1 MKRFARGWLA
11 AQGLMLLTGQVW
23 ADTLIHAGD
32 LIDGVSDKARQE
44 VTLVIRDGRIAAI
57 NQGYDKPAEGDLVID
72 LRGHT
77 VMPGLMD
84 MHVHL
89 DSQLSPRSYMERF
102 QMEEADAALQA
113 AYYAR
118 KTLMAGFTTVR
129 NLGDSHNVTIALR
142 KAIDLGLLPGPRIF
156 SAGKS
161 IATTGG
167 HADPTNGW
175 ASFLHPEVG
184 PYDGVADG
192 PFEAA
197 KAVRQRYKDG
207 ADVIKITATGGVLS
221 LAKNG
226 MNPQFSEEEMRAIVE
241 TATDY
246 GMRVAVHAHGKEG
259 MLRAVRAGVA
269 SIEHGTF
276 MDDEV
281 MALMKSHGTYYVPTI
296 SAGEFV
302 AEMARVDGYFPE
314 VVRPKAASIGPQ
326 IMGTFSQAY
335 KAGLKI
341 AFGTDTG
348 VSPHGDNAREF
359 AYMVTG
365 GMPPMQ
371 AIQSATL
378 VAAQLLGEEDRLGS
392 LEPGKF
398 ADVVAVPGN
407 PLDDIELMTR
417 VSFVMKGGEVV
428 LQP

>member
-142 KAIDLGLLPGPRIF
+142 KAIDRGLLPGPRIF

>member
-32 LIDGVSDKARQE
+32 LIDGVADKARQA

-77 VMPGLMD
+77 VMPGLID

-89 DSQLSPRSYMERF
+89 DSQLSPRSYIERF

-142 KAIDLGLLPGPRIF
+142 KAIDRGLLPGPRIF

-259 MLRAVRAGVA
+259 MLRAVRAGVT
-269 SIEHGTF
+269 SVEHGTF

-302 AEMARVDGYFPE
+302 AEMAGVDGYFPE

-335 KAGLKI
+335 EAGLKI
-341 AFGTDTG
+341 AFGTDSG
-348 VSPHGDNAREF
+348 VSPHGDNAHEF
-359 AYMVTG
+359 AYMVKG

-378 VAAQLLGEEDRLGS
+378 VAARLLGEEDRLGS
-392 LEPGKF
+392 LEPGKL
-398 ADVVAVPGN
+398 ADLVAVPGN

>member
-1 MKRFARGWLA
+1 
-11 AQGLMLLTGQVW
+11 MLLTGQVW

-142 KAIDLGLLPGPRIF
+142 KAIDRGLLPGPRIF

-359 AYMVTG
+359 AYMVKG